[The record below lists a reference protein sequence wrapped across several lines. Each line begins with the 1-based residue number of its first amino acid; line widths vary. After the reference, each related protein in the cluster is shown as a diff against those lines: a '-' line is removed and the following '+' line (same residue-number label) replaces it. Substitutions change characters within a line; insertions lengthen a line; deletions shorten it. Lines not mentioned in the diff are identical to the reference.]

1 MAKHNLPS
9 QSCGLALDMPPDLS
23 ALQHGNAMC
32 RQGGLE
38 VDKVFELANG
48 GLAKVVSID
57 QEYVVLD
64 ANNMLA
70 GLERSITVEVLHI
83 ERPVQSV

>member
-1 MAKHNLPS
+1 
-9 QSCGLALDMPPDLS
+9 
-23 ALQHGNAMC
+23 MC

-57 QEYVVLD
+57 QENVVLD

-83 ERPVQSV
+83 ERPDPSV